1 VREGWDGGAAAARA
15 VAARACAVAHG
26 TATGT
31 GARLD
36 GPPLPRD
43 VGGVTPRTLALLVA
57 IPLAL
62 AVVWWLARASL
73 DRAARRS
80 VLRFRA
86 RLDRFKLT
94 KKRTIVAA
102 LLADDSIAQAVAA
115 HSRDSGTTVDA
126 TWARVRRYL
135 DEIIPFFNILAY
147 YRLGY
152 ALSRTVLNFFYKVS
166 VDAERPDPF
175 RGLPRNSVIIYLM
188 NHRSNADYVLV
199 AYAMAGDVSISYAV
213 GEWARAFPL
222 EYLFKSFGSYFIR
235 RRYRE
240 PLYHVVLE
248 RYVQLI
254 TRNGVTQGIFPEGG
268 LTRDGTL
275 RPAKIGLLDY
285 ALGVA
290 RDPALRS
297 RMYVM
302 PVAINYD
309 RVLEDRSL
317 LRELAS
323 RDGRPQGSRWT
334 QFREVARY
342 AGWNLG
348 RILTGRWRRY
358 GRAAVMVGSPISLDR
373 WIGGLERQG
382 VLLFDLDRQERLGH
396 VQRFCDDVMARIGA
410 LIPVTPV
417 ALACA
422 ALQTFDADFVAHE
435 RLVARMEELRAVLP
449 EVNARVL
456 RAERETSAVFDRA
469 YRMLRLRKIIAR
481 QGGGYLVLP
490 RGRPLISYYAN
501 GIAHLLGPFAAGIRE
516 RDALPVLAA
525 TGDW

>member
-1 VREGWDGGAAAARA
+1 
-15 VAARACAVAHG
+15 
-26 TATGT
+26 
-31 GARLD
+31 
-36 GPPLPRD
+36 
-43 VGGVTPRTLALLVA
+43 VTSRTLLVA
-57 IPLAL
+57 LASL
-62 AVVWWLARASL
+62 VAVALLLWALRATL

-80 VLRFRA
+80 VLQFRA
-86 RLDRFKLT
+86 RVDRFKLT
-94 KKRTIVAA
+94 KKRTIVAD
-102 LLADDSIAQAVAA
+102 LLRDEAVGRAVAEHTA
-115 HSRDSGTTVDA
+115 ASGESVQA
-126 TWARVRRYL
+126 SWSRVRRYL

-152 ALSRTVLNFFYKVS
+152 ASSRAVLNFFYKVS

-175 RGLPRNSVIIYLM
+175 RGLPRDSIIIYLM

-199 AYAMAGDVSISYAV
+199 AYALAGDVSISYAV

-222 EYLFKSFGSYFIR
+222 EYIFKSFGSYFIR

-290 RDPALRS
+290 RDPSLRA
-297 RMYVM
+297 RMHVM

-309 RVLEDRSL
+309 RVIEDRTL
-317 LRELAS
+317 LRELAA
-323 RDGRPQGSRWT
+323 RDGRPHSSRW
-334 QFREVARY
+334 QQIREVGRFV
-342 AGWNLG
+342 GWNVG
-348 RILTGRWRRY
+348 RIVTGRWKRY
-358 GRAAVMVGSPISLDR
+358 GRAAVMVGRPIPVAEWLD
-373 WIGGLERQG
+373 GLEREG
-382 VLLFDLDRQERLGH
+382 VHLFDLERHERLGH
-396 VQRFCDDVMARIGA
+396 VQRYCDRVMERIGA

-422 ALQTFDADFVAHE
+422 ALQTFPADFIE
-435 RLVARMEELRAVLP
+435 RRHLLERMEELRAVLP

-456 RAERETSAVFDRA
+456 QADRSVEEIFDRA
-469 YRMLRLRKIIAR
+469 YRMLRMRKVVAR
-481 QGGGYLVLP
+481 QGDGFLVLP
-490 RGRPLISYYAN
+490 RGRALISYYAN
-501 GIAHLLGPFAAGIRE
+501 SIAHLLGPFTAGVRQ

>member
-1 VREGWDGGAAAARA
+1 M
-15 VAARACAVAHG
+15 
-26 TATGT
+26 
-31 GARLD
+31 
-36 GPPLPRD
+36 
-43 VGGVTPRTLALLVA
+43 TPRTLTLLVA
-57 IPLAL
+57 IPFAL
-62 AVVWWLARASL
+62 AAAWWLARTAL

-80 VLRFRA
+80 VLRFHA

-102 LLADDSIAQAVAA
+102 LLADEAIAQAVAA
-115 HSRDSGTTVDA
+115 HAGEHGTTA
-126 TWARVRRYL
+126 EEGWARVRRYL
-135 DEIIPFFNILAY
+135 DEIIPFFNVLAY

-152 ALSRTVLNFFYKVS
+152 ALSRAVLNFFYKVS

-175 RGLPRNSVIIYLM
+175 RGLPRDSVIIYLM

-254 TRNGVTQGIFPEGG
+254 TRHGVTQGIFPEGG

-290 RDPALRS
+290 RDPALRA

-317 LRELAS
+317 LRELAA
-323 RDGRPQGSRWT
+323 RDGRPHGSRWE
-334 QFREVARY
+334 QLGEVVRY
-342 AGWNLG
+342 VGWNLG
-348 RILTGRWRRY
+348 RIATGRWRRY
-358 GRAAVMVGSPISLDR
+358 GRAAVMVGAPIAVAEWLA
-373 WIGGLERQG
+373 GLEREG
-382 VLLFDLDRQERLGH
+382 IALFDLERTERLGH
-396 VQRFCDDVMARIGA
+396 VQRFCDAVMARIGA
-410 LIPVTPV
+410 LVPVTPV

-422 ALQTFDADFVAHE
+422 ALQTFDADFVAHD
-435 RLVARMEELRAVLP
+435 RLIDRMEELRAVLP

-456 RAERETSAVFDRA
+456 RAERGTAVVFDRA
-469 YRMLRLRKIIAR
+469 YRMLRMRKILAR
-481 QGGGYLVLP
+481 QGGRYLVLP

>member
-1 VREGWDGGAAAARA
+1 MSPRA
-15 VAARACAVAHG
+15 I
-26 TATGT
+26 
-31 GARLD
+31 
-36 GPPLPRD
+36 
-43 VGGVTPRTLALLVA
+43 ALLVA
-57 IPLAL
+57 VVL
-62 AVVWWLARASL
+62 AVATAAWIVRRWL
-73 DRAARRS
+73 DRAARRA

-86 RLDRFKLT
+86 RVDRHKLIR
-94 KKRTIVAA
+94 KPAIVRG
-102 LLADDSIAQAVAA
+102 LLADATIATAVAQYA
-115 HSRDSGTTVDA
+115 AEHNVSEREA
-126 TWARVRRYL
+126 WARVRRYL

-152 ALSRTVLNFFYKVS
+152 TASRVLLNLFYKVS

-175 RGLPRNSVIIYLM
+175 RGLPRDSIIIYLM

-254 TRNGVTQGIFPEGG
+254 TRHGVTQGIFPEGG

-275 RPAKIGLLDY
+275 RPARIGLLDY
-285 ALGVA
+285 AFGVA
-290 RDPALRS
+290 RDPALRA

-302 PVAINYD
+302 PVALNYD

-317 LRELAS
+317 LRELAAH
-323 RDGRPQGSRWT
+323 DGRPHTSRWE
-334 QFREVARY
+334 QLGEVGRY
-342 AGWNLG
+342 VGWNLG
-348 RILTGRWRRY
+348 RLLTGRWRRY
-358 GRAAVMVGSPISLDR
+358 GRAAVMVGAPIAVGDWIARLEREGIDLFGLDR
-373 WIGGLERQG
+373 R
-382 VLLFDLDRQERLGH
+382 ERLGH
-396 VQRFCDDVMARIGA
+396 VQRFCDEVMARIGA

-422 ALQTFDADFVAHE
+422 ALQTFDADYVAHD
-435 RLVARMEELRAVLP
+435 RLIGRMDELRGVLP

-456 RAERETSAVFDRA
+456 RAERETSVVFERA
-469 YRMLRLRKIIAR
+469 YRMLRMRRIVAR
-481 QGGGYLVLP
+481 QGGGYVVLP

-516 RDALPVLAA
+516 RDALPVLTA
-525 TGDW
+525 TGRW